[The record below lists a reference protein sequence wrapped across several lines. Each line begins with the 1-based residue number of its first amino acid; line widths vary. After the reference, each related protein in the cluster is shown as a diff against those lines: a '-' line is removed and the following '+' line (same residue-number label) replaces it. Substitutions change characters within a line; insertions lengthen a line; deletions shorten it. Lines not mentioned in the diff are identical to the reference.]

1 MIRLDG
7 LLPFV
12 TYQRQK
18 NDKKRSRSQKLRHNV
33 SLNVSIAAFF
43 RYGGTWQNSDF
54 IKAQHI
60 ITDQKTFER
69 RILV

>member
-18 NDKKRSRSQKLRHNV
+18 NDKKCSRSQKRLHNV
-33 SLNVSIAAFF
+33 SLNVSIAVFF
-43 RYGGTWQNSDF
+43 RYGGTRQNSDF

-60 ITDQKTFER
+60 IAGQKTLER